1 MKVYSKFIFPINFT
15 TESITSKSGKNLFE
29 EYLKV
34 ALSEIEKKEL
44 LEKTQKERINLVYQK
59 LEKSFEILENITNLE
74 LNEASSETIGDFILA
89 QALEINKILETLPD
103 SSLKNLLKDWTFFI
117 GIEAQK
123 IKQGFYS

>member
-1 MKVYSKFIFPINFT
+1 MKVYPKFIFPINFT
-15 TESITSKSGKNLFE
+15 TDSITSKSEKNLFE

>member
-1 MKVYSKFIFPINFT
+1 MKVYPKFIFPINFT
-15 TESITSKSGKNLFE
+15 TDSITSKSGKNLFE

>member
-1 MKVYSKFIFPINFT
+1 MKVYPKFIFPINFT
-15 TESITSKSGKNLFE
+15 TDFITSKSRKNLFE

>member
-1 MKVYSKFIFPINFT
+1 MKIYSKFIFPINFT
-15 TESITSKSGKNLFE
+15 TESVTLKSGKNLFE
-29 EYLKV
+29 EYFKI

-44 LEKTQKERINLVYQK
+44 LEKTQKERFNLVYQK
-59 LEKSFEILENITNLE
+59 LEKSFEVLENITNLE

-103 SSLKNLLKDWTFFI
+103 SSLKNLLKDLVFFV

>member
-1 MKVYSKFIFPINFT
+1 MKIYSKFIFPINFT

-59 LEKSFEILENITNLE
+59 LKKSFEILENITNLE

>member
-1 MKVYSKFIFPINFT
+1 MKIYSKFIFPINFT

-29 EYLKV
+29 EYLKI

>member
-1 MKVYSKFIFPINFT
+1 M
-15 TESITSKSGKNLFE
+15 
-29 EYLKV
+29 
-34 ALSEIEKKEL
+34 
-44 LEKTQKERINLVYQK
+44 VYQK

-89 QALEINKILETLPD
+89 QALEINKILETLPE
-103 SSLKNLLKDWTFFI
+103 SSLKNLLKDWTFFV

>member
-1 MKVYSKFIFPINFT
+1 MKIYSKFIFPIDFT
-15 TESITSKSGKNLFE
+15 TESVTSKREKNLFE
-29 EYLKV
+29 EYFKI

>member
-1 MKVYSKFIFPINFT
+1 MKIYSKFIFPINFT
-15 TESITSKSGKNLFE
+15 TESVTLKSGKNLFE
-29 EYLKV
+29 EYFKI

-44 LEKTQKERINLVYQK
+44 LEKTQKERFNLVYQK
-59 LEKSFEILENITNLE
+59 LEKSFEVLENITNLE

-103 SSLKNLLKDWTFFI
+103 SFLKNLLKDLVFFV

>member
-1 MKVYSKFIFPINFT
+1 MKIYSKFIFPINFT

-44 LEKTQKERINLVYQK
+44 LGKTQKERINLIYQK

>member
-1 MKVYSKFIFPINFT
+1 MKIYSKFIFPINFT

-29 EYLKV
+29 EYLKI

-44 LEKTQKERINLVYQK
+44 LGKTQKERINLVYQK

>member
-1 MKVYSKFIFPINFT
+1 MKIYSKFIFPINFT

-44 LEKTQKERINLVYQK
+44 LGKTQKERINLVYQK

>member
-1 MKVYSKFIFPINFT
+1 MKIYSKFIFPINFT
-15 TESITSKSGKNLFE
+15 TESVTLKSGKNLFE
-29 EYLKV
+29 EYFKV

-44 LEKTQKERINLVYQK
+44 LEKTQKERFNLVYQK
-59 LEKSFEILENITNLE
+59 LEKSFEVLENITNLE

-103 SSLKNLLKDWTFFI
+103 SSLKNLLKDLVFFV

>member
-15 TESITSKSGKNLFE
+15 TDSITSKSGKNLFE

-59 LEKSFEILENITNLE
+59 LEKSFEILEIITNLE